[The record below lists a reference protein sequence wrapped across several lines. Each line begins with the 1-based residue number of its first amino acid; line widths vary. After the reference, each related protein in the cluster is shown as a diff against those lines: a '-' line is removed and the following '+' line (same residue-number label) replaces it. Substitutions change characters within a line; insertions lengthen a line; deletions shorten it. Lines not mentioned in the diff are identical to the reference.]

1 MWSGIDDLVGRGERD
16 GPDSPCCSLSWV
28 DWLADAE
35 CSVPL
40 EWTALWTW
48 YVTSAKNIMWN
59 NEITEYNFQPVK
71 CKDNL
76 KDILNLNGSP
86 CFMFWLPDWCWGDVS
101 PSGLWLLFCQ
111 LGGVPGMGPR
121 AWIILSARQ
130 GANKT
135 VYMIMRECLTFKLLC
150 CFPNDHEKMQK
161 KMSFKHEAKEHKL
174 ITLLYYSL
182 NSY

>member
-1 MWSGIDDLVGRGERD
+1 
-16 GPDSPCCSLSWV
+16 
-28 DWLADAE
+28 
-35 CSVPL
+35 
-40 EWTALWTW
+40 
-48 YVTSAKNIMWN
+48 
-59 NEITEYNFQPVK
+59 
-71 CKDNL
+71 
-76 KDILNLNGSP
+76 
-86 CFMFWLPDWCWGDVS
+86 
-101 PSGLWLLFCQ
+101 
-111 LGGVPGMGPR
+111 MGPR